1 MPEAP
6 DLSNPRLPSSV
17 LADAPG
23 PDLVDVALPRHL
35 YRVFTYLVPAH
46 LQSLVRIGSR
56 VQVPFG
62 HTTLQGMVVELRSL
76 SNRDLNSKGH
86 RPASPFI
93 RLREINAIADDC
105 DDKTS
110 QELMTL
116 SRLVSEHYLT
126 PWGQCIRLILPTQPS
141 VKHPTRYQLTETGR
155 DWVEKADSMNRL
167 SPTCQAL
174 LTRLRQRPH
183 GLTLTTLRHGASPSL
198 PADLSTLKR
207 RKLIREAAHQTN
219 PSQPPH
225 PSAQRP
231 PCASDTSHGV
241 TNSTADLA
249 FIDRLEPWHPESPS
263 EAAWWKNVLAA
274 IDAGRP
280 ERFLL
285 HAPAYKRRVSMVFH
299 AAEAVLRQQR
309 RVILVTPEISRA
321 EAFASAARTRWGDRV
336 AVFHSGLSPTLRY
349 ERWQDLKSGAIDVV
363 VGTRSAIFA
372 PVPSVGLIYIDEEEN
387 SSLKEETEPRYHARD
402 VAWMRAQLST
412 AVALLGSAHP
422 SLETMHVIGAGVS
435 EQSRKT
441 ETSVGA
447 MTVSKQANAPEIHIV
462 NLRGTAYG
470 TVLSDPM
477 ITGIRAALEARVG
490 VILFLNRKGFAPALI
505 CRNCGNTT
513 FCPQCSVALTF
524 YKQGGRLACRYCGTS
539 SSLPD
544 TCPTCLAPR
553 LQPGGIGT
561 EAVEECTRRL
571 FPHARIGRVDSATS
585 SSSKHASS
593 VRRQFLAGNLDVLI
607 GTQMLCQGEP
617 GLSAGFVGLIQA
629 DAGLHL
635 PDFRASEHTYHTLM
649 ETIAWA
655 RSEKTD
661 GRVVLQTLLPT
672 HYVIQA
678 LANQDP
684 ALFYRQELAFRQAL
698 AYPPFTQ
705 LISLRVSGIGL
716 DRTKQ
721 AADHWVEQ
729 LRAAGPK
736 QLTVW
741 GPIPSAIAR
750 LRDKYRWQIIVKS
763 SEAGMARLSV
773 QKTLTDL
780 ESQGGRSGIKFE
792 VDVDPIT
799 TL

>member
-1 MPEAP
+1 MSEAP
-6 DLSNPRLPSSV
+6 NLSHPQLSSSV

-23 PDLVDVALPRHL
+23 PALVDVALPRHL

-46 LQSLVRIGSR
+46 LQPLVRIGSR
-56 VQVPFG
+56 VHVPFG

-76 SNRDLNSKGH
+76 SNRHLNPKGP
-86 RPASPFI
+86 RPAFPLI
-93 RLREINAIADDC
+93 KLREINAIVDDC
-105 DDKTS
+105 DDKAS
-110 QELMTL
+110 RELLTL

-126 PWGQCIRLILPTQPS
+126 PWGQCIRLILPAQPS
-141 VKHPTRYQLTETGR
+141 VKRPDRYQLTEIGH
-155 DWVEKADSMNRL
+155 DWLEKADSLNRL

-174 LTRLRQRPH
+174 LARLHRRPN
-183 GLTLTTLRHGASPSL
+183 GLTLATLRHGASPSL
-198 PADLSTLKR
+198 AGDLSTLKR
-207 RKLIREAAHQTN
+207 RKLILEMAQQTD
-219 PSQPPH
+219 PSH
-225 PSAQRP
+225 PSPPRP
-231 PCASDTSHGV
+231 PFSSEMSYRV
-241 TNSTADLA
+241 TDSTADLA
-249 FIDRLEPWHPESPS
+249 FTDRLGTWHPESPS
-263 EAAWWKNVLAA
+263 EATWWKNVLTA
-274 IDAGRP
+274 IDTSRP
-280 ERFLL
+280 SRFLL
-285 HAPAYKRRVSMVFH
+285 HAPYKRRLSTVFQ

-321 EAFASAARTRWGDRV
+321 EAVASAARARWGDRV
-336 AVFHSGLSPTLRY
+336 DVFHSGLPPALRY
-349 ERWQDLKSGAIDVV
+349 ERWQRLRSGAVDVV

-402 VAWMRAQLST
+402 VAWMRAQLNM
-412 AVALLGSAHP
+412 AVVLLGSAHP
-422 SLETMHVIGAGVS
+422 SLEAMHLVGAGVP
-435 EQSRKT
+435 EQSQ
-441 ETSVGA
+441 EVENYVGA
-447 MTVSKQANAPEIHIV
+447 MTVHKPIDAPEIHTV
-462 NLRGTAYG
+462 NLRETAYG
-470 TVLSDPM
+470 TVLSDVM
-477 ITGIRAALEARVG
+477 STGIRAALEARVG

-505 CRNCGNTT
+505 CRDCGNAPH
-513 FCPQCSVALTF
+513 CPQCSVALTF

-539 SSLPD
+539 RSLPE

-561 EAVEECTRRL
+561 EAVEELTRRL
-571 FPHARIGRVDSATS
+571 FPHARVGRVDSATS
-585 SSSKHASS
+585 PSSKHASS
-593 VRRQFLAGNLDVLI
+593 VRRQFIAGDLDVLI

-617 GLSAGFVGLIQA
+617 ELSAGFVGLIQA

-678 LANQDP
+678 VANQDP

-698 AYPPFTQ
+698 AYPPFTY
-705 LISLRVSGIGL
+705 LISLRVSGIGH
-716 DRTKQ
+716 DRTRQ
-721 AADHWVEQ
+721 VADHWVEQ
-729 LRAAGPK
+729 LRGTGPE

-750 LRDKYRWQIIVKS
+750 LRDKFRWQIIVKS
-763 SEAGMARLSV
+763 NDAEIARQCV

-780 ESQGGRSGIKFE
+780 ESRGGRSGIKFE

>member
-6 DLSNPRLPSSV
+6 DLSNPQLSSSI

-23 PDLVDVALPRHL
+23 PALVDVALPRHL

-56 VQVPFG
+56 VHVPFG

-76 SNRDLNSKGH
+76 SNRDLNPKGH
-86 RPASPFI
+86 RPAFPPI
-93 RLREINAIADDC
+93 RLRAINAIVDDC

-110 QELMTL
+110 RELMTL

-155 DWVEKADSMNRL
+155 DWVEKTDSLNRL

-174 LTRLRQRPH
+174 LARLRQRPH
-183 GLTLTTLRHGASPSL
+183 GLTLTTLRHGSSPSL
-198 PADLSTLKR
+198 AGDLSTLKQ
-207 RKLIREAAHQTN
+207 RKLILETAQQTD

-225 PSAQRP
+225 PSPQRP
-231 PCASDTSHGV
+231 PCSSGTSHGV
-241 TNSTADLA
+241 TDSTADLA
-249 FIDRLEPWHPESPS
+249 LIHRLETWHPESPGES
-263 EAAWWKNVLAA
+263 AWWKNVLVA

-285 HAPAYKRRVSMVFH
+285 RASYRRRVSTVFH

-309 RVILVTPEISRA
+309 GVILVTPEISRA
-321 EAFASAARTRWGDRV
+321 EAFASAARARWGDRV
-336 AVFHSGLSPTLRY
+336 DVFHSGLSPAIRY
-349 ERWQDLKSGAIDVV
+349 ERWQRLRSGAVDVV

-372 PVPSVGLIYIDEEEN
+372 PMPSVGLIYIDEEEN

-412 AVALLGSAHP
+412 AVVLLGSAHP
-422 SLETMHVIGAGVS
+422 SLETMHLVGAGVS
-435 EQSRKT
+435 EQSQEA
-441 ETSVGA
+441 ETYVGA
-447 MTVSKQANAPEIHIV
+447 MTVSKQVDAPEIHIV
-462 NLRGTAYG
+462 NLRETAYG

-477 ITGIRAALEARVG
+477 ITGIHTALEARVG

-505 CRNCGNTT
+505 CRDCGNTPL
-513 FCPQCSVALTF
+513 CPQCSVALTF
-524 YKQGGRLACRYCGTS
+524 YKQSGRLACRYCGTS

-561 EAVEECTRRL
+561 EAVEESTRRL
-571 FPHARIGRVDSATS
+571 FPHARVGRVDSATS
-585 SSSKHASS
+585 SNSKHASS
-593 VRRQFLAGNLDVLI
+593 VRRQFLAGDLDVLI

-655 RSEKTD
+655 RSEQTD

-678 LANQDP
+678 VANQDP

-716 DRTKQ
+716 DRSRQ

-729 LRAAGPK
+729 LRASGPK

-763 SEAGMARLSV
+763 SEADLARQSV
-773 QKTLTDL
+773 QNTLSDL

>member
-1 MPEAP
+1 MPEAS
-6 DLSNPRLPSSV
+6 DLSNPRRPSSSV

-23 PDLVDVALPRHL
+23 PALVDVALPRHL

-56 VQVPFG
+56 VHVPFG

-76 SNRDLNSKGH
+76 SSRPLNQKGH
-86 RPASPFI
+86 RPAFPLI
-93 RLREINAIADDC
+93 RLREINAIVDDS
-105 DDKTS
+105 DDNTS
-110 QELMTL
+110 RELMAL

-126 PWGQCIRLILPTQPS
+126 PWGQCIRLILPAPPS

-155 DWVEKADSMNRL
+155 DWVEKADGLNRL

-174 LTRLRQRPH
+174 LARLRRRQH

-198 PADLSTLKR
+198 TADLSALKR
-207 RKLIREAAHQTN
+207 RKLILETTQQTD
-219 PSQPPH
+219 PSQPPS
-225 PSAQRP
+225 PQRP
-231 PCASDTSHGV
+231 PCSSGTSHGV
-241 TNSTADLA
+241 TDSTADLA
-249 FIDRLEPWHPESPS
+249 FVDRPKMWHPESPG
-263 EAAWWKNVLAA
+263 EAAWWKKVLAA
-274 IDAGRP
+274 IDAGRS

-285 HAPAYKRRVSMVFH
+285 RAHYKRRVSTVFH
-299 AAEAVLRQQR
+299 AVEAVLRQQR
-309 RVILVTPEISRA
+309 RVILVTPEISGA
-321 EAFASAARTRWGDRV
+321 EAFASAARARWGDRV
-336 AVFHSGLSPTLRY
+336 DVFHSGLSPALRY
-349 ERWQDLKSGAIDVV
+349 ERWQRLRSGAIDVI

-372 PVPSVGLIYIDEEEN
+372 PVPSIGLIYIDEEEN

-412 AVALLGSAHP
+412 AVVLLGSAHP
-422 SLETMHVIGAGVS
+422 SLETMHLVGAGVS
-435 EQSRKT
+435 EQSQEA
-441 ETSVGA
+441 ETYVGA
-447 MTVSKQANAPEIHIV
+447 ITVPKQADAPEIHIV

-477 ITGIRAALEARVG
+477 ITGIRTALEARIG

-505 CRNCGNTT
+505 CRDCGYTPL
-513 FCPQCSVALTF
+513 CPQCSVALTF

-539 SSLPD
+539 RSLPD

-571 FPHARIGRVDSATS
+571 FPHARVGRVDSATS
-585 SSSKHASS
+585 SSPKHASS

-635 PDFRASEHTYHTLM
+635 PDFRAGEHTYHTLM
-649 ETIAWA
+649 EIISWA
-655 RSEKTD
+655 RSDKTG

-678 LANQDP
+678 VANQDP

-698 AYPPFTQ
+698 AYPPFTH

-716 DRTKQ
+716 DRTRQ
-721 AADHWVEQ
+721 AADYWVER

-763 SEAGMARLSV
+763 SEADMARQSV
-773 QKTLTDL
+773 QNTLIDL
-780 ESQGGRSGIKFE
+780 ESRGGRSGIKFE

>member
-6 DLSNPRLPSSV
+6 DLSHPQRSSSV
-17 LADAPG
+17 FADAPG
-23 PDLVDVALPRHL
+23 PSLVDVALPRHL

-46 LQSLVRIGSR
+46 LQPLVRIGSQ
-56 VQVPFG
+56 VHVPFG
-62 HTTLQGMVVELRSL
+62 HTTLHGMVIELRSL
-76 SNRDLNSKGH
+76 SNRPLNPKGH
-86 RPASPFI
+86 RPAFPLI
-93 RLREINAIADDC
+93 RLREINAIVDDC
-105 DDKTS
+105 DDHTS
-110 QELMTL
+110 RELMTL

-126 PWGQCIRLILPTQPS
+126 PWGQCIRLILPAQPS
-141 VKHPTRYQLTETGR
+141 VKRPDRYQLTETGR
-155 DWVEKADSMNRL
+155 DWLEKSDSLHRL

-174 LTRLRQRPH
+174 LARLYRRPK
-183 GLTLTTLRHGASPSL
+183 GLTLATLRHGATPSL
-198 PADLSTLKR
+198 AGDLSTLKR
-207 RKLIREAAHQTN
+207 RKLILEMAQQTD

-225 PSAQRP
+225 PSPPRP
-231 PCASDTSHGV
+231 PCSSGTSHGV
-241 TNSTADLA
+241 TDSTADLA
-249 FIDRLEPWHPESPS
+249 FTDRLETWHPESPS
-263 EAAWWKNVLAA
+263 EATWWKNVLTA
-274 IDAGRP
+274 IDTSRP
-280 ERFLL
+280 ARFLL
-285 HAPAYKRRVSMVFH
+285 HALYKRRLSTVFE

-321 EAFASAARTRWGDRV
+321 EAFASAARARWGDRV
-336 AVFHSGLSPTLRY
+336 DVFHSGLSPALRY
-349 ERWQDLKSGAIDVV
+349 ERWQRLRSGAIDVV

-372 PVPSVGLIYIDEEEN
+372 PVPSIGLIYIDEEEN

-412 AVALLGSAHP
+412 AVVLLGSAHP
-422 SLETMHVIGAGVS
+422 SLETMHLVGAGLP
-435 EQSRKT
+435 EQSQEGKT
-441 ETSVGA
+441 YVGA
-447 MTVSKQANAPEIHIV
+447 MTVPMPIDAPEIRTV
-462 NLRGTAYG
+462 NLRETAYG

-505 CRNCGNTT
+505 CLDCGNAPH
-513 FCPQCSVALTF
+513 CPQCSVALTF
-524 YKQGGRLACRYCGTS
+524 YKQGSRLACRYCGTS
-539 SSLPD
+539 RSLPE

-561 EAVEECTRRL
+561 EAVEELTRRL
-571 FPHARIGRVDSATS
+571 FPHARVGRVDSATS
-585 SSSKHASS
+585 PSSKHASS
-593 VRRQFLAGNLDVLI
+593 VRRQFLAGDLDVLI
-607 GTQMLCQGEP
+607 GTQMLRQGEP

-635 PDFRASEHTYHTLM
+635 PDFRAGEHTYHTLM

-678 LANQDP
+678 VANQDS

-698 AYPPFTQ
+698 AYPPFTR

-716 DRTKQ
+716 DRTRQ
-721 AADHWVEQ
+721 AANHWAEQ
-729 LRAAGPK
+729 LRVTEP
-736 QLTVW
+736 QRLTVW
-741 GPIPSAIAR
+741 GPIPSAIAK

-763 SEAGMARLSV
+763 SEADIARQCV

-780 ESQGGRSGIKFE
+780 ETQGERGGIKFE